1 MKAGDEVRVR
11 KNGDAGIIGEID
23 GNVAYLDMD
32 NGVEITMILDDLILE
47 SDYQP
52 TDEENRATEKENAAK
67 CAASQ
72 KILDALYDTT
82 IRLGRLAHRN
92 VSAEV
97 IAFGGSGPCDWE
109 SLNAYQKMNY
119 IAVGSAISLDVW
131 IETVE
136 KDDGS
141 IGKLQLAALAMFA
154 EQMKG

>member
-52 TDEENRATEKENAAK
+52 TDAENRATEEDNAAK
-67 CAASQ
+67 CASSQ
-72 KILDALYDTT
+72 KVLDVLYES
-82 IRLGRLAHRN
+82 IINMGQIFHRN
-92 VSAEV
+92 AMAAVV
-97 IAFGGSGPCDWE
+97 VAFGGSGNDWE
-109 SLNAYQKMNY
+109 SLNAYQKMNFIS
-119 IAVGSAISLDVW
+119 IASGFPLDEW
-131 IETVE
+131 TKAFE
-136 KDDGS
+136 KNDGS

-154 EQMKG
+154 EQMKE

>member
-23 GNVAYLDMD
+23 GNVAYIDMD

-52 TDEENRATEKENAAK
+52 TDEENRATEEENAAK
-67 CAASQ
+67 CASSQ
-72 KILDALYDTT
+72 KVLDVLYDQ
-82 IRLGRLAHRN
+82 IIKLGQIFHRN
-92 VSAEV
+92 AMAGVVAL
-97 IAFGGSGPCDWE
+97 GGSGNNWE
-109 SLNAYQKMNY
+109 SLNAYQKMNFIS
-119 IAVGSAISLDVW
+119 IATSIPLDVW

-154 EQMKG
+154 EQVKG